1 MTGLPTKAITL
12 TLGECL
18 DAEAALGRIAALPWP
33 AKTAYD
39 MAKLL
44 RLLRAETKIFEQQR
58 VALIKELG
66 EGRPP
71 TADEVARGATGE
83 DVFQVPPAR
92 MAAYVEK
99 YRALRDVQ
107 VALEWR
113 ALTLAQLT
121 DGHPLAGTDLL
132 ELGPLLQ
139 DTPPPA
145 DP

>member
-1 MTGLPTKAITL
+1 MAVQL
-12 TLGECL
+12 TLGECV
-18 DAEAALGRIAALPWP
+18 DAEAALGRLAALPWP
-33 AKTAYD
+33 PKTAYD

-83 DVFQVPPAR
+83 DVFQVPQAR
-92 MAAYVEK
+92 MPAYLER

-107 VALEWR
+107 VALDWR
-113 ALTLAQLT
+113 ALTLAQLA
-121 DGHPLAGTDLL
+121 DGHRLAGTDLL

-139 DTPPPA
+139 DDPPGATP
-145 DP
+145 